1 MQLRKN
7 WTKKFH
13 VVAILEFDSS
23 AGSIHPLAVSRLP
36 SMDNSI
42 RGVSDSRTV
51 TDVPTLEVRDS
62 LASGSQGRARRGR
75 SEDPRQRRRAHSED
89 CLGTMTVERGGN
101 RLAVKSE
108 TKIINVS
115 SDESISGDSSAEELE
130 LLKETGRG
138 AQMSRRKGR
147 SAEELQARPKRSRA
161 TPEVASLDRLPEV
174 SQTRI
179 SRRPEAQNMRNVKD
193 HQTNSSRGT
202 GREEGQ
208 ARDDAT
214 LVSNRS
220 RSRNPVV
227 AHPTPKPRKT
237 RSRRQ
242 SENSS
247 MSVPPGPTGKAD
259 RQGQSNERPIALNRS
274 QGWSS
279 PPAPNYHIHINIQS
293 PNSPP
298 AQQLPTMSTLDGH
311 SAVHRTPVTTIQ
323 PVHPFLD
330 NSTSLD
336 ERPVWPTFARQES
349 RPDILPQPVRH
360 ACLRQESRQP
370 KVTEAVMQTHVR
382 QESYPPRVAE
392 SLRHA
397 YIRHAAPPTKLVE
410 PVRPTY
416 IRQETYPRENARW
429 NDSSSRRFFRELV
442 PMMVS

>member
-1 MQLRKN
+1 
-7 WTKKFH
+7 
-13 VVAILEFDSS
+13 
-23 AGSIHPLAVSRLP
+23 
-36 SMDNSI
+36 MDNSI
-42 RGVSDSRTV
+42 RRVSESRTV
-51 TDVPTLEVRDS
+51 TDVATLGVQGS

-89 CLGTMTVERGGN
+89 YLGTMTLERGGN

-115 SDESISGDSSAEELE
+115 SDESISGDSSAEELD

-161 TPEVASLDRLPEV
+161 TPEVVSLDRLPEV

-179 SRRPEAQNMRNVKD
+179 SRRPEVQNVRTVKEN
-193 HQTNSSRGT
+193 QMSSSRGT

-247 MSVPPGPTGKAD
+247 MSVPPGPIGKAD
-259 RQGQSNERPIALNRS
+259 RQDHSNERPIALNRS

-279 PPAPNYHIHINIQS
+279 SPAPNYHIHINIQS

-298 AQQLPTMSTLDGH
+298 TQPTMSTLDGH
-311 SAVHRTPVTTIQ
+311 STVHRTPATTIQ

-330 NSTSLD
+330 NATPLD
-336 ERPVWPTFARQES
+336 ERPVWPTFARRDS

-360 ACLRQESRQP
+360 TYMRQESRQP
-370 KVTEAVMQTHVR
+370 KVTEAVRQTHVR
-382 QESYPPRVAE
+382 QESYPPTMLAD

-397 YIRHAAPPTKLVE
+397 YIRHAAPPTKFVE

-416 IRQETYPRENARW
+416 IRQETYPRENNR
-429 NDSSSRRFFRELV
+429 NDSSSRKFFRELV
-442 PMMVS
+442 PTMVSYKLVHSLIDLL